1 MKLGEVESGN
11 FVSMP
16 GVMKRHLEELYAQ
29 IRAAEWVYVPRP
41 ALNHTPLSS
50 VPPKFADIY
59 RQRIAEDPHPDT
71 VDSVIRFSSELV
83 QKLVE
88 DHGVLRQSEELQRV
102 AQEVVE
108 LNDLWRAKIALVVGS
123 LDGLE
128 GAATPATPA
137 LTRDMTDEIGGLS
150 ESKTL
155 LLADLRDLRASLA
168 EYKPEEDWVSTDNQK
183 PIPLTREQYDLVD
196 ESIAMASG
204 IAGRPNWSQQA
215 IFQIRGVMAVLVE
228 LKPLIDPVSK
238 PLARAW
244 NAVLEGLIQAVKSLM
259 VGREAPEAPEP
270 ETKSADTA
278 SQKSGRTSGH

>member
-1 MKLGEVESGN
+1 
-11 FVSMP
+11 
-16 GVMKRHLEELYAQ
+16 
-29 IRAAEWVYVPRP
+29 
-41 ALNHTPLSS
+41 
-50 VPPKFADIY
+50 
-59 RQRIAEDPHPDT
+59 
-71 VDSVIRFSSELV
+71 
-83 QKLVE
+83 
-88 DHGVLRQSEELQRV
+88 
-102 AQEVVE
+102 
-108 LNDLWRAKIALVVGS
+108 
-123 LDGLE
+123 
-128 GAATPATPA
+128 
-137 LTRDMTDEIGGLS
+137 MTDEIGGLS